1 MKIMPAISGQT
12 ALPIS
17 YARSLERP
25 SESFCRILSA
35 ELSLGQTKSDKQHK
49 LVSAKISQTD
59 IYGQLEASL
68 QRHEPLAD
76 RPAMPYEKKK
86 TVTTQTNAA
95 DIARVLDFM
104 KETTKGQRAPKQD
117 SDGTIALSGE
127 KTGLIAGVRQQSN
140 AAWDKYHMSSS
151 GGKKDV
157 GLFVGIRIAI
167 G

>member
-1 MKIMPAISGQT
+1 MKIMPAIPGQT

-25 SESFCRILSA
+25 SESFCRMLSA
-35 ELSLGQTKSDKQHK
+35 ELSRGQAKPDELHK
-49 LVSAKISQTD
+49 LVAARMGQTD
-59 IYGQLEASL
+59 IFGQLEASL

-76 RPAMPYEKKK
+76 KSAMPPEEKKSG
-86 TVTTQTNAA
+86 TAQTNAV
-95 DIARVLDFM
+95 DVARVLDFM
-104 KETTKGQRAPKQD
+104 KETTRVQRALKQD

-127 KTGLIAGVRQQSN
+127 KTGLVAGVRQQSN

-151 GGKKDV
+151 GGKRDV
-157 GLFVGIRIAI
+157 GLFVGFRIAL